1 MTKIGKIYREK
12 ITKTVRDGIENQ
24 SSAFVINFRNV
35 SSGDICTLRKALQ
48 QKKAKVYMSR
58 NSLARVGLKGTVLAP
73 ITDKLDGQTLF
84 IWTNTDAVD
93 IAKLLIKFAEKN
105 ENIAIRGGVVSS
117 QLLGAADIKRLS
129 SLPAKEV
136 LLAQLLGTLQS
147 PITRL
152 ARTLNGKT
160 VELLS
165 ILKQISEKRGGN

>member
-1 MTKIGKIYREK
+1 MMKIGKVYREK
-12 ITKTVRDGIENQ
+12 ITKKLRDGVEKE

-35 SSGDICTLRKALQ
+35 SSSDICTLRKMLQ

-58 NSLARVGLKGTVLAP
+58 NSLARVGLKESFLAP
-73 ITDKLDGQTLF
+73 IMEKLEGQTLF
-84 IWTNTDAVD
+84 VWTSADAVD
-93 IAKLLIKFAEKN
+93 ISKILMKFAEKN
-105 ENIAIRGGVVSS
+105 ANFMIRGGVVSS
-117 QLLGAADIKRLS
+117 QLLQKADVKRLS
-129 SLPAKEV
+129 DLPAKEV

-147 PITRL
+147 PMTRL